1 MTRFFAPHRV
11 ISALQRR
18 FALLIYAQTPVGMK
32 IHETRWQHYGIGQR
46 CLRGL
51 RPDYRQE
58 EEMSMGKV
66 IGIDL
71 GTTNSCV
78 AVMDGSQPRV
88 IENSEGARTTPSIVA
103 FKDDERLVGQPAKR
117 QAVTNPDNTVFAVKR
132 LIGRRFD
139 DPAVLKDKALVP
151 FEIVNGGN
159 GDAWVEASGEK
170 YSPSQISAIILQ
182 KMKETAE
189 SYLGEDVTQAVITVP
204 AYFNDA
210 QRQATKDAGKIAGLE
225 VMRIINEPT
234 AAALAYGLD
243 KKDSKTIA
251 VYDLGGG
258 TFDVTILEID
268 DGLFEVKS
276 TNGDTFLG
284 GEDFDMR
291 IVQYLAD
298 QFKKENNVDLT
309 KDKMALQ
316 RLKEAAEKA
325 KIELSSSSQTEINQ
339 PFISMGSDGQPL
351 HMVMKLTRAKLES
364 LVSDLVKRSMDPCK
378 AALKDAGLTTG
389 DIDEVILVGGM
400 TRMPRVMEEVTK
412 FFGKEPHKGV
422 NPDEV
427 VAMGAAIQAGVLQGD
442 VKDVV
447 LLDVTP
453 LSLGIETLGG
463 VFTRLIDRNTTIPT
477 KKSQVFSTAED
488 NQNAVTIRVFQGERE
503 MASDNKMLGQFNLED
518 IPPAPRGLP
527 QIEVTFDINADGIV
541 SVSAKDKGTG
551 REQNITIQASGGLSD
566 EDIEQMV
573 RDAEE
578 NAEGDKQRKEMVEA
592 RNQAE
597 SLIHSTEKAMEEHKE
612 KVDPT
617 TIEAIDLAIAALK
630 DDLEGDNPDK
640 IKSGIQNVT
649 EASMKLGEAI
659 YKAQQA
665 EEAGEA
671 AEDDEGGPS
680 GVDDDIVDAD
690 FEDLDDDK
698 RS

>member
-1 MTRFFAPHRV
+1 
-11 ISALQRR
+11 
-18 FALLIYAQTPVGMK
+18 
-32 IHETRWQHYGIGQR
+32 
-46 CLRGL
+46 
-51 RPDYRQE
+51 
-58 EEMSMGKV
+58 MSKV

-78 AVMDGSQPRV
+78 AIMDGSQARV
-88 IENSEGARTTPSIVA
+88 IENSEGTRTTPSIVA
-103 FKDDERLVGQPAKR
+103 FTESERLVGQPAKR
-117 QAVTNPDNTVFAVKR
+117 QAVTNPENTIFGVKR
-132 LIGRRFD
+132 LIGRRVN
-139 DPAVLKDKALVP
+139 DPDLAKDKKNMP
-151 FEIVNGGN
+151 FSVIDGGN
-159 GDAWVEASGEK
+159 GDAWVEARGEN
-170 YSPSQISAIILQ
+170 YSPSQISAFILG

-189 SYLGEDVTQAVITVP
+189 SYLGEEVTQAVITVP

-225 VMRIINEPT
+225 VLRIINEPT

-243 KKDSKTIA
+243 KENTHTIA

-291 IVQYLAD
+291 IVNYLAGEF
-298 QFKKENNVDLT
+298 QKEHGVDLT
-309 KDKMALQ
+309 QDKMALQ

-339 PFISMGSDGQPL
+339 PFISMGSNGQPL
-351 HMVMKLTRAKLES
+351 HMVVKLTRAKLES
-364 LVSDLVKRSMDPCK
+364 LVSDLITASIKPCK
-378 AALKDAGLTTG
+378 AALKDAG
-389 DIDEVILVGGM
+389 ISASEVDEVVLVGGM
-400 TRMPRVMEEVTK
+400 TRMPKVMEEVTK

-477 KKSQVFSTAED
+477 NKSQIFSTAED
-488 NQNAVTIRVFQGERE
+488 NQSAVTIRVFQGERE
-503 MASDNKMLGQFNLED
+503 MAADNKMLGQFNLEN
-518 IPPAPRGLP
+518 IPPAPRGMP
-527 QIEVTFDINADGIV
+527 QIEVTFDIDANGIV
-541 SVSAKDKGTG
+541 NVSAKDKGTNK
-551 REQNITIQASGGLSD
+551 EQKITIQASGGLSD
-566 EDIEQMV
+566 EDIERMV
-573 RDAEE
+573 KEAEE
-578 NAEGDKQRKEMVEA
+578 NAEADKARRELVEA

-597 SLIHSTEKAMEEHKE
+597 SLVNATEKSLEEHGD

-617 TIEAIDLAIAALK
+617 TVEAIELAISALK
-630 DDLEGDNPDK
+630 EDLGKEDVTADK

-659 YKAQQA
+659 YKASQD
-665 EEAGEA
+665 EA
-671 AEDDEGGPS
+671 DDEVKSADDGP
-680 GVDDDIVDAD
+680 GEDDIVDAD
-690 FEDLDDDK
+690 FEDIDDDK
-698 RS
+698 RR